1 MKHYATWVDL
11 FEILNGE
18 FKKEMVGGGGAC
30 PSFVDNVQGP
40 WLANAIQFVIAC
52 YLHI

>member
-1 MKHYATWVDL
+1 MKGLDILEFIVIWSLMKHYATWVDL

-40 WLANAIQFVIAC
+40 
-52 YLHI
+52 

>member
-40 WLANAIQFVIAC
+40 
-52 YLHI
+52 